1 MNKPDFAFPLNDP
14 FTQSCIE
21 ELKNHPKRFV
31 FTEGEDLRILQVA
44 EKMVELEIGSPI
56 LLGKRDIITNIAQ
69 ENGINLEF
77 ISMIDPATSPDLDL
91 FIQRLEKIERF
102 KGAKVANPHE
112 MMSSPFYYA
121 SMMVQ
126 YGHADALIGGN
137 TTSPAILLRA
147 TQQLIKPENDV
158 PHIFAATLLI
168 GRGLPHFGRDGYL
181 LLSDTAITPEPSI
194 EELTAIALTSAD
206 LSNRLFNIPPRVAM
220 LSHSSKGSNP
230 TPSAKRIAGATELAR
245 NQVMA
250 KGLNINIDGEIQAD
264 VALDPNAAE
273 IKVPHMDQKG
283 PVDVLVF
290 PSLDAAH
297 ISSKFVQLA
306 QVPMTSC
313 PDLIFGTVT
322 ALGLEALHSR
332 ERNKIH

>member
-206 LSNRLFNIPPRVAM
+206 LSNRLFNIP
-220 LSHSSKGSNP
+220 
-230 TPSAKRIAGATELAR
+230 
-245 NQVMA
+245 Q
-250 KGLNINIDGEIQAD
+250 IQAD

-297 ISSKFVQLA
+297 ISSKFVQHVTSAKAYGQFILGLSRPVA